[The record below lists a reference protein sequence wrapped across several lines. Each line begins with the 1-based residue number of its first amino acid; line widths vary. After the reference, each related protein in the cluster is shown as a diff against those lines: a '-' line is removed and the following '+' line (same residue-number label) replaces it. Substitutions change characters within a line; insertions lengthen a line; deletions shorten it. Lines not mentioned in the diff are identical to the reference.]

1 MDPLIIGLPGMAFI
15 LIAFIL
21 DDFHILSVDSQK
33 SINLNIAGSALLAVY
48 AYIISSIPFLILNS
62 VWLTFAIYKM
72 YKTATKHHQ
81 SI

>member
-1 MDPLIIGLPGMAFI
+1 MIGLPGMAFI

-21 DDFHILSVDSQK
+21 DDFHILSVDSKK
-33 SINLNIAGSALLAVY
+33 SIILNIAGSAFLAAY

-72 YKTATKHHQ
+72 CKTATKHKN
-81 SI
+81 